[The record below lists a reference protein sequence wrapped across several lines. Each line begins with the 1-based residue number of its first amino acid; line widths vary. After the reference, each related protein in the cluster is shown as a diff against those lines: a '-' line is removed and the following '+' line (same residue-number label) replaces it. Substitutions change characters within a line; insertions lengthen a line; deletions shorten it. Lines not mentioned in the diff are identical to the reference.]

1 MSDSQKD
8 KYPPRGESRSTF
20 EGTKFEDTD
29 LQKVHGQ
36 LLREKEEPTE
46 NFSPMP
52 LFLVALFMVL
62 AFWAGVY
69 IVHYSGDFGPFHY
82 DETRKPGVAEDTGP
96 REVDMMALGAR
107 IYNQN
112 CVACHQADGN
122 GLPGV
127 YPTLVNSDW
136 VQDNPERLIKVVLA
150 GLAGPVTVNGRE
162 YNNAMTAFGRLS
174 DQQIAAVLT
183 YIRTDPDYNNASFA
197 VSEELVASVRADYGE
212 RNEPWSQ
219 PELEAIHGPVTGEW
233 EPAADPEPAAE
244 SGAAEGNGESGD
256 SGDGQPA
263 ADPEADSPVGP
274 DGEA

>member
-8 KYPPRGESRSTF
+8 KYPPKGESRSTF
-20 EGTKFEDTD
+20 EGTKFEDAD
-29 LQKVHGQ
+29 LQKVHSQ

-82 DETRKPGVAEDTGP
+82 DETRKPGLAEDTGP

-107 IYNQN
+107 VYNQN

-127 YPTLVNSDW
+127 YPPLVNSDW
-136 VQDNPERLIKVVLA
+136 VQDNPERLVKVVLA
-150 GLAGPVTVNGRE
+150 GLAGPVVVNGNE

-174 DQQIAAVLT
+174 DQHIAAVLT
-183 YIRTDPDYNNASFA
+183 YIRTSPDYNNSSYA
-197 VSEELVASVRADYGE
+197 VSEDLVGQVRAEYGE

-219 PELEAIHGPVTGEW
+219 PELEAIHGPVTGDWQPEAPPAAAA
-233 EPAADPEPAAE
+233 EPAPEGSAGEAPAGGEAGDAAEEPA
-244 SGAAEGNGESGD
+244 
-256 SGDGQPA
+256 
-263 ADPEADSPVGP
+263 VGP
-274 DGEA
+274 ESEA